1 VLLGID
7 HVVLAVEEPDATA
20 ARLES
25 DLGLEAA
32 GGGRHEA
39 MGTFNRLIWLGDTY
53 LELIGVFDLDLARR
67 SWLGAPVL
75 AALSTDAGLA
85 TWAIAVD
92 DLDGLLKWLPN
103 DRQPVGPLDGERRR
117 GDGRIVRWRLAH
129 PTGIGPA
136 VPFLIEHDTNG
147 AEWTPEERGARAAEE
162 HPIGGRVRLATIE
175 VRTGAAPAAAS
186 RLRSLLSTS
195 VEPDGR
201 GAVRV
206 VIGSQAVR
214 FAPVGPDGGP
224 STVVNLLSDAPIKR
238 RRATRVGDCEIRVSN
253 ADR

>member
-1 VLLGID
+1 
-7 HVVLAVEEPDATA
+7 
-20 ARLES
+20 
-25 DLGLEAA
+25 
-32 GGGRHEA
+32 
-39 MGTFNRLIWLGDTY
+39 
-53 LELIGVFDLDLARR
+53 
-67 SWLGAPVL
+67 
-75 AALSTDAGLA
+75 
-85 TWAIAVD
+85 
-92 DLDGLLKWLPN
+92 
-103 DRQPVGPLDGERRR
+103 
-117 GDGRIVRWRLAH
+117 
-129 PTGIGPA
+129 